1 MMSTTFPKCPKYG
14 LTEFQE
20 NEQLRQMINKLR
32 IEKELLLDM
41 LAEITA
47 DFKTQKAN

>member
-1 MMSTTFPKCPKYG
+1 MNCEK
-14 LTEFQE
+14 LNFQE